1 MGMADNVFELANL
14 KRRIREL
21 EEYNDGLEDR
31 LMDLEDT
38 TKRLENTYPQPT
50 QVIKEKV
57 IEKSNG

>member
-1 MGMADNVFELANL
+1 MDNVFELANL
-14 KRRIREL
+14 KRRIRQL
-21 EEYNDGLEDR
+21 EEYNDSLEDR
-31 LMDLEDT
+31 LIDLEDT

>member
-1 MGMADNVFELANL
+1 MADNVFELANL

-31 LMDLEDT
+31 LIDLEDT

>member
-1 MGMADNVFELANL
+1 MDNVFELANL

-21 EEYNDGLEDR
+21 EEYNDSLEDR
-31 LMDLEDT
+31 LIDLEDT

>member
-1 MGMADNVFELANL
+1 MDNVFELANL

-57 IEKSNG
+57 IKRSNE